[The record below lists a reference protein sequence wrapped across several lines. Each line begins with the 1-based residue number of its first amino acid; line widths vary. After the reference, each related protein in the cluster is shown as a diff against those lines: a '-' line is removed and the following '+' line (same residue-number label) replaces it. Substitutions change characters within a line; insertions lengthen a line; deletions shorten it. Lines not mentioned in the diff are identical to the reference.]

1 MNNNDDDDILLSNSS
16 YNIKMLMTMNK
27 RIKYNKITSINN
39 ENKYINIYI
48 YIYIYTNQ
56 LIHK

>member
-1 MNNNDDDDILLSNSS
+1 MNNNDDDILLSNSS

-48 YIYIYTNQ
+48 YIYIYQ